1 MNRVLALSAVL
12 VAVVPVAGAGAAPK
26 PPAAAGA
33 PTIKAAPAIV
43 VFGATTTISG
53 KAGGAKQGSTIALQ
67 RDPYPLGDGWQDFK
81 TATVGKGG
89 NYSFSVP
96 PFIATSYRVV
106 AAGTPSAGTLVKVRP
121 SVGLSLARSGA
132 LTRFYGSVK
141 PARDGARVSIQRKT
155 PSGAW
160 KTVKTATLKDAG
172 TTRSTYSARLTV
184 RSAGTYR
191 TKLVAATGYLTGTSR
206 ERAASAR

>member
-1 MNRVLALSAVL
+1 MNRALALSAVL

-43 VFGATTTISG
+43 VFGATTTLSG

-81 TATVGKGG
+81 TATVAKGG
-89 NYSFSVP
+89 NYSFTVP

-106 AAGTPSAGTLVKVRP
+106 AEGTPSAGTLVKVRP
-121 SVGLSLARSGA
+121 SVGLSLARSGS

-155 PSGAW
+155 PSGSW

-191 TKLVAATGYLTGTSR
+191 TKLVAAAGYLTGTSR

>member
-1 MNRVLALSAVL
+1 MNRALALSAV
-12 VAVVPVAGAGAAPK
+12 VAAAIPVAGAGAAPK

-53 KAGGAKQGSTIALQ
+53 KAGGAKQGATIALQ

-81 TATVGKGG
+81 TTTVGKGG
-89 NYSFSVP
+89 AYSFTVP

-106 AAGTPSAGTLVKVRP
+106 AEGTPSAGALVKVRP
-121 SVGLSLARSGA
+121 SVGLSLGHSGG

-141 PARDGARVSIQRKT
+141 PARDGAHASIQRKT
-155 PSGAW
+155 PSGTW

-191 TKLVAATGYLTGTSR
+191 TKLVAAAGYLTGTSR
-206 ERAASAR
+206 ERAVSAR